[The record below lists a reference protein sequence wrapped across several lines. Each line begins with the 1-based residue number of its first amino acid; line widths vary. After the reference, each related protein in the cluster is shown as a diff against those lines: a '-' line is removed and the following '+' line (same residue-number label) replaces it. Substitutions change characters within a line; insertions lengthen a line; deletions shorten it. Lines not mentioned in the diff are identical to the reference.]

1 MPQTDVFV
9 PNFFSVRRRELPP
22 ITPDI
27 PAMVL
32 FPFLLLIAKGFEGSE
47 STFQNSLIR
56 FQRRNRNRATHPN
69 LDKIASSPAKNPP
82 PSGLKS
88 VGTLLRSFMVLSA
101 EAKYLASI

>member
-32 FPFLLLIAKGFEGSE
+32 FPFLLLIAKGFEGRE

-69 LDKIASSPAKNPP
+69 LDKMPVDPERTLRHP
-82 PSGLKS
+82 GLKS
-88 VGTLLRSFMVLSA
+88 VN
-101 EAKYLASI
+101 

>member
-47 STFQNSLIR
+47 STFQNSVETRVLLPVYTLGDSFSSLVTAFMILSKPLVVSFTLSEL
-56 FQRRNRNRATHPN
+56 FQCAWRKRQVS
-69 LDKIASSPAKNPP
+69 ASH
-82 PSGLKS
+82 
-88 VGTLLRSFMVLSA
+88 
-101 EAKYLASI
+101 